1 MTTFHH
7 QSVKRSRKPRTC
19 TWCGDPVEIG
29 HPYQSYRWVD
39 GRDAGTVVLHP
50 ECGDAMDEVSKTD
63 THFVGWCP
71 GDFLR
76 GSIKVR

>member
-1 MTTFHH
+1 MRTFH
-7 QSVKRSRKPRTC
+7 SRVVRWARKPRTC

-29 HPYQSYRWVD
+29 QPYQSYRWVD

-50 ECGDAMDEVSKTD
+50 ECSDAMARLTATD
-63 THFVGWCP
+63 PHFWGWSD

-76 GSIKVR
+76 GSTKVR